1 MNLFYLFSFKLDIQD
16 SLGEN
21 VLLLLLFIVILNVIV
36 FIRNRYIYR
45 DNNRCGRYDHC
56 FVGWWHIKF
65 LWKIQLVVPW

>member
-1 MNLFYLFSFKLDIQD
+1 MFSFKLDIQD

-45 DNNRCGRYDHC
+45 DNNRSGRCDCC
-56 FVGWWHIKF
+56 FVDWWHVKF
-65 LWKIQLVVPW
+65 LWKIQLVVSW